1 MGLNALVINC
11 AEIQR
16 ADFIRMLQ
24 DTRLAEF
31 SFTEART
38 LGDGLAKVD
47 PLKTDIIFLEWEMS
61 MAIGL
66 EFLRKVRLK
75 QRRHIHIAL
84 ITVEADLPKLEQA
97 PDAASADYFV
107 LRPFTAHTLGQKL
120 APLIA
125 KLASAAKAPVP
136 QRRAI

>member
-16 ADFIRMLQ
+16 ADFIEMLQ
-24 DTRLAEF
+24 GTRLAQF

-38 LGDGLAKVD
+38 LGDGLVKVD
-47 PLKTDIIFLEWEMS
+47 PLKTDMIFVEWEMS

-66 EFLRKVRLK
+66 DFLQKVRQK
-75 QRRHIHIAL
+75 QRRHIHIVL
-84 ITVEADLPKLEQA
+84 ILAEDDLAKLEQA

-107 LRPFTAHTLGQKL
+107 VRPFTAHTLEQKL

-125 KLASAAKAPVP
+125 KLTAAAKPPVP
-136 QRRAI
+136 QRRGL

>member
-1 MGLNALVINC
+1 MRISALVINC

-16 ADFIRMLQ
+16 ADFIEMLQ
-24 DTRLAEF
+24 GTRLAQF

-38 LGDGLAKVD
+38 LGDGLVKVD
-47 PLKTDIIFLEWEMS
+47 PLKTDMIFVEWEMS

-66 EFLRKVRLK
+66 DFLQKVRQK
-75 QRRHIHIAL
+75 QRRHIYIVL
-84 ITVEADLPKLEQA
+84 ILAEDDLAKLEQA

-107 LRPFTAHTLGQKL
+107 VRPFTAHTLEQKL

-125 KLASAAKAPVP
+125 KLTAAAKPPVP
-136 QRRAI
+136 QRRGL